1 MNVHI
6 CGIDEAG
13 RGPLIGDMF
22 IAMIVINTN
31 ALKYLENIGV
41 RDSKKLSKEK
51 RIKLFPIIIENSELV
66 LISRLTPS
74 QLDEENINKL
84 ELNTVCRLIKE
95 SISIVNT
102 INEIYIDAFANP
114 NKLLHY
120 VNSNCIINNR
130 NINIHIEH
138 RADTKYVVVGAASI
152 VAKVLRD
159 THIDNLKKV
168 YGDFGSGYPSDK
180 KTIEWLRNYY
190 AKHNAL
196 PPIVRKSWSTI
207 TRVLGIPK
215 IHKEGVSKSLL
226 DYVHND
232 I

>member
-1 MNVHI
+1 MNIHI

-22 IAMIVINTN
+22 IAMTVINTN
-31 ALKYLENIGV
+31 SLNYLKNIGIK
-41 RDSKKLSKEK
+41 DSKRLSKEK
-51 RIKLFPIIIENSELV
+51 RVKLFPIIIENSELV
-66 LISRLTPS
+66 IVSRLTPS

-84 ELNTVCRLIKE
+84 ELNVICRLIKE
-95 SISIVNT
+95 SISIINT

-120 VNSNCIINNR
+120 INSNCIESNR
-130 NINIHIEH
+130 NINIYVEH
-138 RADTKYVVVGAASI
+138 GADTKYVVVAAASI
-152 VAKVLRD
+152 IAKVLRD
-159 THIDNLKKV
+159 TYIDNLKKV
-168 YGDFGSGYPSDK
+168 YGDFGSGYPSDE
-180 KTIEWLRNYY
+180 KTIEWLKNYY
-190 AKHNAL
+190 AKYNVL

-207 TRVLGIPK
+207 TRVLGVPK
-215 IHKEGVSKSLL
+215 ICKKGVSKSLL